1 MLLIV
6 NILLYSVKKREN
18 LKKMIDKEIQNK
30 FIQIIYSTLF
40 EVQLSTFTIS
50 HSPNRFNY
58 CNDFK
63 KKKKKLK
70 KKKNLLKV
78 DGE

>member
-18 LKKMIDKEIQNK
+18 LKKMIEEIQNK

-40 EVQLSTFTIS
+40 EVQLSIFTIS

-63 KKKKKLK
+63 KKKIKEKENFAK
-70 KKKNLLKV
+70 
-78 DGE
+78 G

>member
-1 MLLIV
+1 
-6 NILLYSVKKREN
+6 
-18 LKKMIDKEIQNK
+18 MIEEIQNK

-40 EVQLSTFTIS
+40 EVQLSIFTIS

-63 KKKKKLK
+63 KKKIKE
-70 KKKNLLKV
+70 KKNFAKGWWWIILQQSDYNVPLV
-78 DGE
+78 VCEISAPSE

>member
-1 MLLIV
+1 
-6 NILLYSVKKREN
+6 
-18 LKKMIDKEIQNK
+18 MIEEIQNK

-40 EVQLSTFTIS
+40 EVQLSIFTIS

-63 KKKKKLK
+63 KENKIKEKENFAK
-70 KKKNLLKV
+70 
-78 DGE
+78 G

>member
-18 LKKMIDKEIQNK
+18 LKKMIEEIQNK

-40 EVQLSTFTIS
+40 EVQLSIFTIS

-58 CNDFK
+58 CND
-63 KKKKKLK
+63 LK
-70 KKKNLLKV
+70 KKKN
-78 DGE
+78 

>member
-18 LKKMIDKEIQNK
+18 LKKIIEEIQNK

-40 EVQLSTFTIS
+40 EVQLSIFTIS

-63 KKKKKLK
+63 KKKIKE
-70 KKKNLLKV
+70 KKNFAK
-78 DGE
+78 G

>member
-18 LKKMIDKEIQNK
+18 LKKMIEEIQNK
-30 FIQIIYSTLF
+30 LIQIIYSTLF
-40 EVQLSTFTIS
+40 EVQLSIFTIS

-63 KKKKKLK
+63 KKKKLK
-70 KKKNLLKV
+70 KKKTLLKV

>member
-18 LKKMIDKEIQNK
+18 LKKMIEEIQNK

-40 EVQLSTFTIS
+40 EVQLSIFTIS

-63 KKKKKLK
+63 KKKK
-70 KKKNLLKV
+70 N
-78 DGE
+78 

>member
-18 LKKMIDKEIQNK
+18 LKKMIEEIQNK

-40 EVQLSTFTIS
+40 EVQLSIFTIS

-63 KKKKKLK
+63 KKKKIKEK
-70 KKKNLLKV
+70 ENFAK
-78 DGE
+78 G